1 MMNECNIDHLLDIS
15 KLSVYGDDYVSIKKD
30 LDDFL
35 AMVKKIDDIKTL
47 DVESCDYRSPILRED

>member
-30 LDDFL
+30 LDEFL

>member
-47 DVESCDYRSPILRED
+47 DVGSCDYRSPILRED

>member
-30 LDDFL
+30 LDNFL